1 MILNIILNIIL
12 SEFMGIG
19 GLALATSISALFTT
33 GLLFISLRNKIG
45 SFGIRNISISFIKIL
60 CASLVMGAIA
70 RLLFNSLLSIISQ
83 NLALI
88 ISIGIGIIVYF
99 AIIYFM
105 KIDDI
110 DIIASNVR
118 KRLRIRRR
126 TVET

>member
-1 MILNIILNIIL
+1 
-12 SEFMGIG
+12 
-19 GLALATSISALFTT
+19 
-33 GLLFISLRNKIG
+33 
-45 SFGIRNISISFIKIL
+45 
-60 CASLVMGAIA
+60 MGAIA